1 MVNDRIAD
9 PIINRGEFVHGFTY
23 SGHPVAAAVAMEN
36 VRILRDEKIVETAGT
51 DTGPYLQAR
60 LRELADHLLVGEIR
74 GIGMIAGIELVED
87 KAARKSY
94 DAGRK
99 VGQTCRDLC
108 TDNGVVVR
116 AVRDVI
122 VLSPPLIISRDE
134 IDVLVNTLAQCL
146 DETAKTLGL

>member
-1 MVNDRIAD
+1 
-9 PIINRGEFVHGFTY
+9 
-23 SGHPVAAAVAMEN
+23 MEN

-60 LRELADHLLVGEIR
+60 LRELADHPLVGEVR

-87 KAARKSY
+87 KAARRSY
-94 DAGRK
+94 DAGRA
-99 VGQTCRDLC
+99 VGKTCRDLC
-108 TDNGVVVR
+108 TDNGVIVR

-134 IDVLVNTLAQCL
+134 IDLLVDTLAQCL
-146 DETAKTLGL
+146 DETAKTLNL